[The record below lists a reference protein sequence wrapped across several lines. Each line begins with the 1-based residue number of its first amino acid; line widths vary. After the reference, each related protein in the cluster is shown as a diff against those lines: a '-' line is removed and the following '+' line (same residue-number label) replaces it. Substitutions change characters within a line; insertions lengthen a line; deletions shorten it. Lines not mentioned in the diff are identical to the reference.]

1 MGLTTLLLVQAL
13 RVLFPLA
20 YNLGERTSFIT
31 AGVFALA
38 LSFSPFVAPLLI
50 RPLGLRRAVAGAV
63 SGLALARLT
72 IQVVHPVPLW
82 LASVAVVLGLLA
94 LTTVVVAMRGGR
106 RLAAGIVLGLA
117 VDTALRSAS
126 WTWDYAW
133 QDGFLPIAL
142 TVAAGAGAALLA
154 FRVSPLERTPVRG
167 VLGHVALGP
176 FLFLQL
182 LFLQSPAFVASAG
195 GFSLPWATAFVL
207 ISDAMALWYLAFADR
222 NSRLGWW
229 VGGLALVVI
238 GALLPFIDQGLPIVI
253 LTGQGMAVSLLARAL
268 QTSRPAD
275 GAWRAVLTVGLGS
288 FVFMLLTLLYY
299 LHYDSPLPFPN
310 TVLPVVAAV
319 VIASSAIGT
328 RTVEGEASPSWAAVP
343 LALLVVPAGMVLLGS
358 DAQPAAAPEGTFRLI
373 DYNVHN
379 GVSPPGQLNPEA
391 IARVIEAERPDVVT
405 LNEVNRG
412 WAIAGTIDLAEWL
425 SQRLDLPYVY
435 GKAADGQ
442 FGNAVMSR
450 FPITRV
456 ERLTLP
462 KAAGPMV
469 RNATLATLDLGNSRV
484 VDVVALHLDHR
495 DEGRVTRLAD
505 RRAPRCLERAAG
517 HGVRRGHERHTRE

>member
-1 MGLTTLLLVQAL
+1 MARQAATRQPSPTPTPTEVPDRLPSVALMGLTTLLLVQAL

-176 FLFLQL
+176 FLFLQ
-182 LFLQSPAFVASAG
+182 
-195 GFSLPWATAFVL
+195 TAVPSEPG
-207 ISDAMALWYLAFADR
+207 IC
-222 NSRLGWW
+222 
-229 VGGLALVVI
+229 GLR
-238 GALLPFIDQGLPIVI
+238 GR
-253 LTGQGMAVSLLARAL
+253 LLA
-268 QTSRPAD
+268 S
-275 GAWRAVLTVGLGS
+275 
-288 FVFMLLTLLYY
+288 M
-299 LHYDSPLPFPN
+299 
-310 TVLPVVAAV
+310 
-319 VIASSAIGT
+319 
-328 RTVEGEASPSWAAVP
+328 
-343 LALLVVPAGMVLLGS
+343 
-358 DAQPAAAPEGTFRLI
+358 
-373 DYNVHN
+373 
-379 GVSPPGQLNPEA
+379 
-391 IARVIEAERPDVVT
+391 
-405 LNEVNRG
+405 
-412 WAIAGTIDLAEWL
+412 
-425 SQRLDLPYVY
+425 
-435 GKAADGQ
+435 
-442 FGNAVMSR
+442 
-450 FPITRV
+450 
-456 ERLTLP
+456 
-462 KAAGPMV
+462 
-469 RNATLATLDLGNSRV
+469 
-484 VDVVALHLDHR
+484 
-495 DEGRVTRLAD
+495 
-505 RRAPRCLERAAG
+505 G
-517 HGVRRGHERHTRE
+517 HGVRTHQRRDGPLVPRVRRPQLPPGMVGGRAGAGGHRRSPPLHRPGAADRDPDRAGDGRVATRPGPPDLSAG